1 MTGGGTEKA
10 ARHDYLVLDGMRGVA
25 AIGVLVYHFQ
35 DMLPLPLFRAGYLAV
50 DLFFCLSGFVIAH
63 AYEARLRAGMGF
75 GRFALIRFV
84 RLWPLVALGVL
95 LAIAQAWLMPA
106 ADPVLRQPVVVPL
119 VLLNLALLPGL
130 VGTSPNLFPVNPPHW
145 SLFYEMAINLAF
157 AAGLVRLS
165 NRWLVALALA
175 GFAVIAAGIA
185 ADGHANI
192 GWARDQVGFG
202 LGRVTCTFLA
212 GVLLH
217 RWKGR
222 AGHLGV
228 ANGWWLSLL
237 LTALALTLP
246 AGPLRPAYD
255 MAFLLLGAPLLVWL
269 GMVSRAPEG
278 AMPFLKTLGRLSYP
292 LYALHFPLCLAA
304 ADLARQMSEAR
315 IAISLAAMA
324 LACALGLVAA
334 RFYDEPFRRR
344 LMARIGK

>member
-1 MTGGGTEKA
+1 
-10 ARHDYLVLDGMRGVA
+10 
-25 AIGVLVYHFQ
+25 
-35 DMLPLPLFRAGYLAV
+35 
-50 DLFFCLSGFVIAH
+50 
-63 AYEARLRAGMGF
+63 MGF

-165 NRWLVALALA
+165 NRWLAALALA

-222 AGHLGV
+222 AGHLSV
-228 ANGWWLSLL
+228 ANGWWLALL

-255 MAFLLLGAPLLVWL
+255 MAFLLLGAPLLVWPCPFSRRSA
-269 GMVSRAPEG
+269 GYPIRSMRCTSRCVSR
-278 AMPFLKTLGRLSYP
+278 
-292 LYALHFPLCLAA
+292 
-304 ADLARQMSEAR
+304 
-315 IAISLAAMA
+315 
-324 LACALGLVAA
+324 
-334 RFYDEPFRRR
+334 RRNWP
-344 LMARIGK
+344 GKCRKRASRSAWPRWRWPVPWAWSRRVSMTSPSDAG